1 MSSKENAFLNQG
13 SENKR
18 KKDHSMPYFHYKW
31 GVVDGGGRVVRW
43 TNFIAKGGKNEEN
56 PGQNKSIRQVDQ
68 IRCLMNTGIKDE
80 KEVFFSRNS
89 QIKELKRKYC

>member
-1 MSSKENAFLNQG
+1 MACG
-13 SENKR
+13 GR
-18 KKDHSMPYFHYKW
+18 RGH
-31 GVVDGGGRVVRW
+31 GGGLWGKVVRW
-43 TNFIAKGGKNEEN
+43 TNFIAKGGEKKRKEN

-89 QIKELKRKYC
+89 QIKEIKLKYC